1 MKFKLITYFD
11 ESYIDSIYETYQS
24 VGWLKHDKDKIR
36 KIFENSTRSL
46 SNL

>member
-36 KIFENSTRSL
+36 KFSRIVHT
-46 SNL
+46 

>member
-1 MKFKLITYFD
+1 MEFKLITYFD

-36 KIFENSTRSL
+36 KILRIVRT
-46 SNL
+46 